1 MRACGLLLA
10 GFVVLPTAAQAY
22 RPFDSTD
29 PAVAELEEAEI
40 EFSPASALRDADGQ
54 SWIAPSLRLNYGF
67 AKNWE
72 IVLEGEAL
80 HSARGT
86 SRLEENALSLKTV
99 LREGS
104 LQDKT
109 GISLAAEAGL
119 LLPGVNGQP
128 GAGVSIAGI
137 AGQRWD
143 WGSVDINVAAG
154 VTRENHAEL
163 FLGTILEG
171 PQAWPLRPVAELTFT
186 RQFGVGEELGALAG
200 AIWQASETLAFD
212 FGVRRAR
219 MEHFWSTEVRAGLTV
234 SIAGL

>member
-1 MRACGLLLA
+1 MRACSLLLV
-10 GFVVLPTAAQAY
+10 GFLVLPTAARAY

-29 PAVAELEEAEI
+29 PAVAGLGEAEI
-40 EFSPASALRDADGQ
+40 EFSPVSSLHDADGQ

-72 IVLEGEAL
+72 VVLEGEAL
-80 HSARGT
+80 HSARGPG
-86 SRLEENALSLKTV
+86 RLEENALSLKTV

-104 LQDKT
+104 LQDKN
-109 GISLAAEAGL
+109 GVSLAAEAGL

-154 VTRENHAEL
+154 VTRDNHAEL

-171 PQAWPLRPVAELTFT
+171 PHSWPLRPVAELTYT
-186 RQFGVGEELGALAG
+186 RQVGTGAELGALAG
-200 AIWQASETLAFD
+200 AIWQASDTLSFD

-219 MEHFWSTEVRAGLTV
+219 MEGLWSTEVRAGLTL